1 MSVMLQILLTASA
14 WAPVVSAPNGGGLVV
29 NEIMIEPLFAVST
42 GMGQWVELYNNSGDW
57 INLSEWTLENE
68 KGQVISFST
77 ILIAPEGYFVVGASA
92 IEEENGHYTPDAVW
106 SNFSLSTQGSLLLED
121 ERADDQE
128 FFSWNA
134 AWDLYPGASLE
145 RVNPGWSAND
155 RESWC
160 HSVEA
165 YGNGDLGTP
174 GVQNSVYSDG
184 FGQNTW
190 AFIKAFVH

>member
-1 MSVMLQILLTASA
+1 MISLLCVLLVASSS
-14 WAPVVSAPNGGGLVV
+14 APVFPSPDGGGLVV
-29 NEIMIEPLFAVST
+29 NEIMIEPLYSST
-42 GMGQWVELYNNSGDW
+42 TEMGQWIELYNNSGSW

-68 KGQVISFST
+68 QGQVIIFST
-77 ILIAPEGYFVVGASA
+77 SLVPPEGYFLVGASA
-92 IEEENGHYTPDAVW
+92 IEAENGDYTPDAVW
-106 SNFSLSTQGSLLLED
+106 NNFSLSTQGSLLLED
-121 ERADDQE
+121 DRSDNQE

-134 AWDLYPGASLE
+134 SWDLYAGASLE

-174 GVQNSVYSDG
+174 GTQNSVYSDG

>member
-1 MSVMLQILLTASA
+1 MVTLFLIAVFSVINAPLLQS
-14 WAPVVSAPNGGGLVV
+14 PDGGGLVI
-29 NEIMIEPLFAVST
+29 NEIMLEPIYSSST
-42 GMGQWVELYNNSGDW
+42 GMGQWIELYNNSESW
-57 INLSEWTLENE
+57 INLSGWTIENE
-68 KGQVISFST
+68 EGQLIEFST
-77 ILIAPEGYFVVGASA
+77 ILVPPRGYFLVGASA
-92 IEEENGHYTPDAVW
+92 IQAENGNYTPDAVW
-106 SNFSLSTQGSLLLED
+106 GDFLLSTSGSLLL
-121 ERADDQE
+121 ADRRSDNEE

-134 AWDLYPGASLE
+134 SWDLYPGASLE

-155 RESWC
+155 HDSWC

-174 GVQNSVYSDG
+174 GSQNSVFSDG